1 MEMIKAVKIDVVNK
15 TVSIISVEKDNSQHL
30 RDHVGGW
37 ITLAMTLP
45 SGDIMYVDD
54 EGLLKNPENFQYW
67 DFPNRGR
74 KLFAGNGVIVGD
86 VGNGESCD
94 VKMTIEDI
102 KDLHFIDDRATAAIL
117 AVGCD
122 Q

>member
-54 EGLLKNPENFQYW
+54 EGLLKNPENFQVFNPQPAYE
-67 DFPNRGR
+67 
-74 KLFAGNGVIVGD
+74 VH
-86 VGNGESCD
+86 
-94 VKMTIEDI
+94 
-102 KDLHFIDDRATAAIL
+102 KDWAPARLPQEF
-117 AVGCD
+117 
-122 Q
+122 